1 MRGQNLRNEKV
12 EKNMEFLREENEK
25 RKEVKHLHKLD
36 QQETL
41 QRKMAFERM
50 QKENHVQMILEKAS
64 RVTKSPHDIR

>member
-1 MRGQNLRNEKV
+1 MRGQNARNEKV

-50 QKENHVQMILEKAS
+50 QKENHV
-64 RVTKSPHDIR
+64 